1 MVQISPPMPLPLR
14 KPPPPT
20 MLMARPL
27 QPAPS
32 ATQRAPLWHWLILLA
47 ALLVLGAQIGF
58 DLFQSRQRIEV
69 EAVNRLENHSLVLA
83 EELERRLNSTN
94 VALETLRGKAIA
106 TATSQTQQSSMAA
119 LTSDLEMLTHAI
131 EGLRTLAVFDAAG
144 NVVACTRPEL
154 IGRNFSQRDYF
165 QVARQGGDARLDGR
179 QSCGVGGHVD
189 LIDAAPTAAQTLLS
203 AAYRELVEE
212 LEIGADQLPPLMPCG
227 LIYEGH
233 STIGRVHLGILM
245 VATWPLAE
253 PPKPRAGEALS
264 SLGFFSPA
272 EITGDPRFELWSR
285 LAAGWVGEMLG
296 GQ

>member
-1 MVQISPPMPLPLR
+1 MQKILAIPRTQAPQLPLEGCWPSLNFSFID
-14 KPPPPT
+14 PPQWRER
-20 MLMARPL
+20 AEVEHDEAWL
-27 QPAPS
+27 QPIPY
-32 ATQRAPLWHWLILLA
+32 
-47 ALLVLGAQIGF
+47 V
-58 DLFQSRQRIEV
+58 V
-69 EAVNRLENHSLVLA
+69 
-83 EELERRLNSTN
+83 
-94 VALETLRGKAIA
+94 
-106 TATSQTQQSSMAA
+106 
-119 LTSDLEMLTHAI
+119 LTSPGADQKI
-131 EGLRTLAVFDAAG
+131 W
-144 NVVACTRPEL
+144 C
-154 IGRNFSQRDYF
+154 Y
-165 QVARQGGDARLDGR
+165 ARQGGDARLDGR